1 MITGSETKMVIGTQ
15 WGNEG
20 KGKIVDFIANRSDV
34 VVRFQGCSNG
44 GRTILAC
51 GEIFRVSYLPSGIH
65 HDGKNCLI
73 CGGVTLD
80 LEKVS
85 DEIAMLK
92 EAGVLKA
99 RLTIGKSC
107 HLILD
112 YHKRLDVLDGRM
124 LGHYRNRT
132 MVEQG
137 FGHSCSDKYRRM
149 GIRVDDLLHPD
160 ILHDKIKEN
169 LNVKNEY
176 FTKIYG
182 EKAMD
187 PDELFTKCL
196 SMGERLIPYIGN
208 PEEIVE
214 NAVSK
219 NLGILFEAC
228 DGALNDVERG
238 LYPYVM
244 PISSLSAAALA
255 GTGLR
260 WNSPMRIIGV
270 AKAYSTRNDSGPFVT
285 EESSAVTAF
294 IRNRG
299 REFTGVNMEP
309 RRVGWL
315 DLPALKFAVKD
326 NGVHSLAL
334 TKLDVLTGID
344 ELKVCTAYI
353 VDGEEKKFL
362 DLTSRD
368 TWKAIPVY
376 RTFEGW
382 KEDLSSYN
390 DFKTLP
396 IQAQEYIKFI
406 EEEAGVPIIWVGVG
420 SDWGKAIFIRR

>member
-1 MITGSETKMVIGTQ
+1 MMTGSETNMIIGTQ

-20 KGKIVDFIANRSDV
+20 KGRIADFIANRSDV
-34 VVRFQGCSNG
+34 VVRFQGSSNG

-51 GEIFRVSYLPSGIH
+51 GEKYRIGYLPTGIH

-99 RLTIGKSC
+99 RLTISKSC

-112 YHKRLDVLDGRM
+112 YHKKLDVLDGRIF
-124 LGHYRNRT
+124 GHDRNMT
-132 MVEQG
+132 MTEQG
-137 FGHSCSDKYRRM
+137 FGHCCSDKYRRT
-149 GIRVDDLLHPD
+149 GIRAVDLLRPD
-160 ILHDKIKEN
+160 ILHDKIKEV
-169 LNVKNEY
+169 LAVKNEY

-182 EKAMD
+182 EKPID
-187 PDELFTKCL
+187 PDELYKKCL
-196 SMGERLIPYIGN
+196 RLGEWLIPYIGD
-208 PEEIVE
+208 PEEIV
-214 NAVSK
+214 ASSVSK

-238 LYPYVM
+238 SYPYVM

-285 EESSAVTAF
+285 EESSAVAAF
-294 IRNRG
+294 MRNRG
-299 REFTGVNMEP
+299 KEFSGVSMEP

-315 DLPALKFAVKD
+315 DMPALKYAIKE
-326 NGVHSLAL
+326 NGVHALAL

-344 ELKVCTAYI
+344 ELKVCTAYN
-353 VDGEEKKFL
+353 VGGEKK
-362 DLTSRD
+362 DVPDMAGRD
-368 TWKAIPVY
+368 MWNARPVY

-382 KEDLSSYN
+382 REDLSGCSDLRN
-390 DFKTLP
+390 LP
-396 IQAQEYIKFI
+396 IQLKEFIKFI
-406 EEEAGVPIIWVGVG
+406 EEEAGIPVIWVGLG
-420 SDWGKAIFIRR
+420 ADWGKALFIRR

>member
-1 MITGSETKMVIGTQ
+1 MTGSETNMVIGTQ

-20 KGKIVDFIANRSDV
+20 KGRIIDFIANRSDV

-44 GRTILAC
+44 GRTIFAC
-51 GEIFRVSYLPSGIH
+51 GESFRVNYLPSGIH
-65 HDGKNCLI
+65 HDGKKCLI

-85 DEIAMLK
+85 DEIAMLT

-99 RLTIGKSC
+99 RLTISKSC

-112 YHKRLDVLDGRM
+112 YHKKLDVLDGRR
-124 LGHYRNRT
+124 LGHDRNRT
-132 MVEQG
+132 MTEQG
-137 FGHSCSDKYRRM
+137 FGHCCSDKFRRM
-149 GIRVDDLLHPD
+149 GIRTADLLTPE
-160 ILHDKIKEN
+160 ILREKIKEN
-169 LNVKNEY
+169 LSVKNEY
-176 FTKIYG
+176 FSKIHG
-182 EKAMD
+182 EKPSD
-187 PDELFTKCL
+187 PNELFERCIRW
-196 SMGERLIPYIGN
+196 GEKLIPYLGD

-214 NAVSK
+214 RSVAK

-228 DGALNDVERG
+228 DGTLNDVERG

-244 PISSLSAAALA
+244 PLSSLSAAALS

-285 EESSAVTAF
+285 EEFSAVTAF

-299 REFTGVNMEP
+299 KEFTGVNREP
-309 RRVGWL
+309 RRLGWL
-315 DLPALKFAVKD
+315 DLPALRYAIRE
-326 NGVHSLAL
+326 NGIHALAL

-344 ELKVCTAYI
+344 ELKVCTAYNI
-353 VDGEEKKFL
+353 DGAEKSIL
-362 DLTSRD
+362 DITDSGIDR
-368 TWKAIPVY
+368 ARPVY

-382 KEDLSSYN
+382 KEELSIYS
-390 DFKTLP
+390 DFKNLP
-396 IQAQEYIKFI
+396 IQTQDYIKFI
-406 EEEAGVPIIWVGVG
+406 EEEAGIPVIWAGTG
-420 SDWGKAIFIRR
+420 AEWGKALFIRR